1 MTTRSQPRVI
11 FVTGGVLSSL
21 GKGIAAASLGAL
33 LEARGY
39 KIRLRKF
46 EPYLNVDPG
55 TMSPFQHGEVYVT
68 EDGAEADLDLG
79 HYERFTSL
87 YTRRT
92 DAVSTG
98 QVYSHVIA
106 KERRGDYLGATVQ
119 VIPHITNTIKEFIGR
134 DIENDIDFLIV
145 EIGGTVGDIE
155 SLPFLESI
163 RQYAIEVGRDYVLF
177 MHLTLVP
184 YIRTAG
190 EIKTKPSQHSVK
202 ELQRMGIQPDILLCR
217 SEVSIPEEAR
227 EKLALYCNIKK
238 ENVIEASDVESIY
251 SVPLALNKQGL
262 DTQVCKHFGLRSPEP
277 DLSAWQAIEQRIKTP
292 QGTVAIAVVG
302 KYTDMK
308 DAYKSLAEALS
319 HAGIANQMKVEVTWI
334 NAETL
339 CSDTATREH
348 LQGKQGILIPGG
360 YGERGTAGKMRAIK
374 FARENKIPFLG
385 ICLGMQL
392 AIVEYA
398 RNVLGLKGAGSTE
411 LSSPIDPVVG
421 LMTEWEQDGQAVKR
435 TKHSDLGGTMRL
447 GKYPCVVQTGSLAH
461 HVYETTQITERHRH
475 RYEVNMAYIA
485 AYEGQGLKFTG
496 LSPDGKLP
504 EIVELEG
511 HPWYLAMQ
519 FHPEFKSKPLKPHP
533 VFKAFIQAAYKQQE
547 N

>member
-1 MTTRSQPRVI
+1 MIAGSQPKVI

-39 KIRLRKF
+39 KVRLRKF

-134 DIENDIDFLIV
+134 DIEEDVDFLII

-155 SLPFLESI
+155 GLPFLESI
-163 RQYAIEVGRDYVLF
+163 RQYAIEVGRNAVLF

-217 SEVSIPEEAR
+217 SEVAIPEDAR
-227 EKLALYCNIKK
+227 EKLALFCNIKK
-238 ENVIEASDVESIY
+238 ENVIEASDVASIY
-251 SVPLALNKQGL
+251 SVPLALHQQGL
-262 DTQVCKHFGLRSPEP
+262 DAQVCKHFNLVSTEP
-277 DLSAWQAIEQRIKTP
+277 DLSAWQTIEQRIKTP
-292 QGTVAIAVVG
+292 QGTVSIAVVG

-308 DAYKSLAEALS
+308 DAYKSLAEALC
-319 HAGIANQMKVEVTWI
+319 HAGIANQLKVQVNWI
-334 NAETL
+334 NAETIN
-339 CSDTATREH
+339 SDAAAGEH
-348 LQGKQGILIPGG
+348 LKDMQGILVPGG

-374 FARENKIPFLG
+374 FARENNIPFLG

-392 AIVEYA
+392 AIIEFA
-398 RNVLGLKGAGSTE
+398 RNVLGLTGAGSTE
-411 LSSPIDPVVG
+411 LSNPTDPVVG
-421 LMTEWEQDGQAVKR
+421 LMTEWQQDGQAVKR
-435 TKHSDLGGTMRL
+435 TKNSDLGGTMRL
-447 GKYPCVVQTGSLAH
+447 GKYPCIVQEGSLAWR
-461 HVYETTQITERHRH
+461 VYESTEVTERHRH
-475 RYEVNMAYIA
+475 RYEVNMAYKA
-485 AYEGQGLKFTG
+485 AYEAQGLKFTG

-504 EIVELEG
+504 EIIELAG

-533 VFKAFIQAAYKQQE
+533 VFKAFIAAAYK

>member
-1 MTTRSQPRVI
+1 MTTGSQPKVI

-39 KIRLRKF
+39 KVRLRKF

-134 DIENDIDFLIV
+134 DIEEDVDFLII

-155 SLPFLESI
+155 GLPFLESI
-163 RQYAIEVGRDYVLF
+163 RQYAIEVGRNAVLF

-217 SEVSIPEEAR
+217 SEVSIPEDAR
-227 EKLALYCNIKK
+227 EKLALFCNIKK
-238 ENVIEASDVESIY
+238 ENVIEASDVASIY
-251 SVPLALNKQGL
+251 SVPLALHQQGL
-262 DTQVCKHFGLRSPEP
+262 DAQVCKHFNLVSTEP
-277 DLSAWQAIEQRIKTP
+277 DLSAWQTIEQRIKTP
-292 QGTVAIAVVG
+292 QGTVSIAVVG

-308 DAYKSLAEALS
+308 DAYKSLAEALC
-319 HAGIANQMKVEVTWI
+319 HAGIANQLKVQVNWI
-334 NAETL
+334 NAETIS
-339 CSDTATREH
+339 SDAAAGEH
-348 LQGKQGILIPGG
+348 LKDMQGILVPGG
-360 YGERGTAGKMRAIK
+360 YGERGTAGKMHAIK
-374 FARENKIPFLG
+374 FARENNIPFLG

-392 AIVEYA
+392 AIIEFA
-398 RNVLGLKGAGSTE
+398 HNVLGLTGAGSTE
-411 LSSPIDPVVG
+411 LSKPTDPVVG
-421 LMTEWEQDGQAVKR
+421 LMTEWQQDGQAVKR
-435 TKHSDLGGTMRL
+435 TKNSDLGGTMRL
-447 GKYPCVVQTGSLAH
+447 GKYPCVVQEGSLAWR
-461 HVYETTQITERHRH
+461 VYESTEVTERHRH
-475 RYEVNMAYIA
+475 RYEVNMAYKA
-485 AYEGQGLKFTG
+485 TYEAQGLKFTG

-504 EIVELEG
+504 EIIELAG

-533 VFKAFIQAAYKQQE
+533 VFKAFIAAAHK